1 MIFWISPFLS
11 GLIYMKGFYIFV
23 SLTVVLALFSCRGN
37 KPVQDVEELYIQDSI
52 DSTEDTLHLI
62 VEEPEPPQAVDEL
75 FDDFFF
81 TFVINPAFQTR
92 RINFPLPCYEGDV
105 QKEIDKDDWVQF
117 NRFSSQ
123 DFFSVIYENED
134 DIAVQKDTAVNRVAV
149 EWIYL
154 QDDYVETYTFRRFKS
169 KWLLMS
175 VNISKI
181 DDVPNGAFLKF
192 YADFVSDSTFQ
203 AESIRQPLRY
213 TLADIGEEDSGE
225 PSNSM
230 LTLSD
235 WQSMKAE
242 LPIPHESLVNIDYGQ
257 PSHSASHKTLLME
270 GVSNGLSMK
279 FKFRKEDGDWKL
291 TEIEN

>member
-1 MIFWISPFLS
+1 MIRHN
-11 GLIYMKGFYIFV
+11 IFV
-23 SLTVVLALFSCRGN
+23 LLAVVLALLSCRGN
-37 KPVQDVEELYIQDSI
+37 RPVQDVEELYIQDSI
-52 DSTEDTLHLI
+52 DSSEDTLHLI

-81 TFVINPAFQTR
+81 TFVINPNFQTH
-92 RINFPLPCYEGDV
+92 RINFPLQCNEGDV
-105 QKEIDKDDWVQF
+105 QREINEEDWAQF

-134 DIAVQKDTAVNRVAV
+134 DIDVQKDTAVNRVAV

-169 KWLLMS
+169 KWFLMS
-175 VNISKI
+175 INISKI
-181 DDVPNGAFLKF
+181 DNVPNGAFLKF
-192 YADFVSDSTFQ
+192 YADFISDSTFQ
-203 AESIRQPLRY
+203 VASIRQPLRY
-213 TLADIGEEDSGE
+213 TLTESDEEADEA
-225 PSNSM
+225 SNSQ

-235 WQSMKAE
+235 WLSMRDE

-257 PSHSASHKTLLME
+257 PSHSTTHKTLFME

-279 FKFRKEDGDWKL
+279 FKFKKEDGDWKL

>member
-1 MIFWISPFLS
+1 MA
-11 GLIYMKGFYIFV
+11 
-23 SLTVVLALFSCRGN
+23 VVLALLSCRGN
-37 KPVQDVEELYIQDSI
+37 RPVQDVEELYIQDSI
-52 DSTEDTLHLI
+52 DSSEDTLHLI

-81 TFVINPAFQTR
+81 TFVINPNFQTH
-92 RINFPLPCYEGDV
+92 RINFPLQCNEGDV
-105 QKEIDKDDWVQF
+105 QREINEEDWAQF

-134 DIAVQKDTAVNRVAV
+134 DIDVQKDTAVNRVAV

-169 KWLLMS
+169 KWFLMS
-175 VNISKI
+175 INISKI
-181 DDVPNGAFLKF
+181 DNVPNGAFLKF
-192 YADFVSDSTFQ
+192 YADFISDSTFQ
-203 AESIRQPLRY
+203 VASIRQPLRY
-213 TLADIGEEDSGE
+213 TLTESDEEADEA
-225 PSNSM
+225 SNSQ

-235 WQSMKAE
+235 WLSMRDE

-257 PSHSASHKTLLME
+257 PSHSTTHKTLFME

-279 FKFRKEDGDWKL
+279 FKFKKEDGDWKL